1 MVTRATRLDARAVP
15 RRVDAKSSG
24 KKRSPARSSR
34 VLATALKRLG
44 LRIRQLRLE
53 RGLTQEQL
61 AERATLDDKGV
72 QAIER
77 GKTNVTMASVVAIA
91 KALQVDLAELFER
104 R

>member
-1 MVTRATRLDARAVP
+1 M
-15 RRVDAKSSG
+15 
-24 KKRSPARSSR
+24 
-34 VLATALKRLG
+34 LATALKRLG